1 MRNYKAKV
9 PRRLSNVIGSLG
21 MQDSMG
27 PLKSLAIASA
37 VNLAGDIFLC
47 TVMGYG
53 IAGAA
58 WATMASQ
65 YVAAFLMMNSLHVR
79 GYNVLAISSPSWKEF
94 VHMVNLAAP
103 ILLTMISKVTFYT
116 LITYLATT
124 LGAVALAA
132 HQVCNDLWFT

>member
-1 MRNYKAKV
+1 MLTGYLFFLLREFWSSSSHIYVVCGDFPMRNCKAKV
-9 PRRLSNVIGSLG
+9 PRRLSNLIGSLG

-65 YVAAFLMMNSLHVR
+65 VCHSVVFSQYSICHTLKFQSIFFE
-79 GYNVLAISSPSWKEF
+79 VLFK
-94 VHMVNLAAP
+94 L
-103 ILLTMISKVTFYT
+103 
-116 LITYLATT
+116 
-124 LGAVALAA
+124 
-132 HQVCNDLWFT
+132 

>member
-1 MRNYKAKV
+1 LLRGFVGAENANMIPAAKTYV
-9 PRRLSNVIGSLG
+9 QIRALAWPAVLVGLVSQSASLG

-27 PLKSLAIASA
+27 PLKSLAIAST

-103 ILLTMISKVTFYT
+103 ILLTMISKV
-116 LITYLATT
+116 
-124 LGAVALAA
+124 
-132 HQVCNDLWFT
+132 

>member
-1 MRNYKAKV
+1 MRNCKAKV
-9 PRRLSNVIGSLG
+9 LRRLSNVIGSLG

-65 YVAAFLMMNSLHVR
+65 VCCDAAALVA
-79 GYNVLAISSPSWKEF
+79 
-94 VHMVNLAAP
+94 
-103 ILLTMISKVTFYT
+103 ILEKPLEIFPKSF
-116 LITYLATT
+116 
-124 LGAVALAA
+124 
-132 HQVCNDLWFT
+132 F

>member
-1 MRNYKAKV
+1 MRNCKAKV

-27 PLKSLAIASA
+27 PLKSLAIAST

-65 YVAAFLMMNSLHVR
+65 VCHSVVLQYSIDHTLKFQSIFFEVFFL
-79 GYNVLAISSPSWKEF
+79 P
-94 VHMVNLAAP
+94 
-103 ILLTMISKVTFYT
+103 
-116 LITYLATT
+116 
-124 LGAVALAA
+124 
-132 HQVCNDLWFT
+132 

>member
-1 MRNYKAKV
+1 LLRGFVGAENANMIPAARTYVQIRALAWPAV
-9 PRRLSNVIGSLG
+9 LVGLVSQSASLG

-65 YVAAFLMMNSLHVR
+65 VCHSVVFSQYSICCTLKFQSIFFEVFFL
-79 GYNVLAISSPSWKEF
+79 P
-94 VHMVNLAAP
+94 
-103 ILLTMISKVTFYT
+103 
-116 LITYLATT
+116 
-124 LGAVALAA
+124 
-132 HQVCNDLWFT
+132 